1 MSPTHLPL
9 GFVNKSTKWIYN
21 FYKLKIDIL
30 RAVSNYSV
38 EFKLYTMKH
47 LAPNLEAL
55 RLYRDVLRLAR
66 LFTWRNERHE
76 LLRDVL
82 MGNARK
88 EFEQARYERDP
99 LIVARL
105 LFVGRDCLNQTRER
119 LAGKYQKVKDEVDKS
134 RTS

>member
-1 MSPTHLPL
+1 MSLNIHRKEPTKGTWRALSINL
-9 GFVNKSTKWIYN
+9 W
-21 FYKLKIDIL
+21 KLSH
-30 RAVSNYSV
+30 RNSA
-38 EFKLYTMKH
+38 FRMK
-47 LAPNLEAL
+47 NLEAL
-55 RLYRDVLRLAR
+55 RLYRDVIRLAR

-88 EFEQARYERDP
+88 EFEQARHEKDP

-119 LAGKYQKVKDEVDKS
+119 LAGKYQQVQNQVDKS